1 MIEITDIRKYNKLKK
16 VKVGQIKDSWSHD
29 LRPQRLKK
37 IIHILRTILLLNFFQ
52 KIKQNKTKTF
62 QNKIY
67 RLPSYDNQKLFSEAK
82 LFIDWYITKKLNKY

>member
-37 IIHILRTILLLNFFQ
+37 IIHIL
-52 KIKQNKTKTF
+52 NK
-62 QNKIY
+62 
-67 RLPSYDNQKLFSEAK
+67 
-82 LFIDWYITKKLNKY
+82 